1 MSEAVLPGQECFVRE
16 PIVLGR
22 AAPDFEA
29 EGYHRGDRVRVRLSD
44 FRDLRVV
51 LFFYAADFTF
61 V

>member
-1 MSEAVLPGQECFVRE
+1 MPEGVLSDEECFVTE
-16 PIVLGR
+16 SVVLGG

-29 EGYHRGDRVRVRLSD
+29 EGYHRGDRITVRLSD

-51 LFFYAADFTF
+51 IFFYAADFTF